1 MNIYPDQMVEVAI
14 RYRTEQIARE
24 WAPVR
29 RRRAN
34 RRHDRLRDLARA
46 GRDVA

>member
-1 MNIYPDQMVEVAI
+1 MNTYPDLMTEAAV
-14 RYRTEQIARE
+14 RYRTEQVKQE

-29 RRRAN
+29 RRRAR
-34 RRHDRLRDLARA
+34 RRHERLRELARG

>member
-1 MNIYPDQMVEVAI
+1 MNSYPDQMVEAAI
-14 RYRTEQIARE
+14 RYRTEQIAQE

-29 RRRAN
+29 RRRAR
-34 RRHDRLRDLARA
+34 RRHDRLRELARG